1 MTLTVSVSDLRNNIS
16 NYLEKVMKGTRVLV
30 RDEKRD
36 ITIAE
41 IVHTSS
47 FDKVTYEKALQKA
60 AGIFSEENH
69 PEWKTKE
76 DITDWVSKSRLSD
89 QRSF

>member
-1 MTLTVSVSDLRNNIS
+1 MTVTVSVSELRNNIS
-16 NYLEKVMKGTRVLV
+16 NYLEKVMMGNRVLV

-41 IVHTSS
+41 INSTSS
-47 FDKVTYEKALQKA
+47 FDKNTYQKALQKA

-76 DITDWVSKSRLSD
+76 NVSDWVSKSRLAD

>member
-1 MTLTVSVSDLRNNIS
+1 MIVTVSVSELRNNIS
-16 NYLEKVMKGTRVLV
+16 NYLEKVMKGNRVLV

-41 IVHTSS
+41 INSTST
-47 FDKVTYEKALQKA
+47 FDKNTYQKALQKA

-76 DITDWVSKSRLSD
+76 NVSDWVNKSRLSD